1 MLAPLRLE
9 ALALRRGLCDPGSS
23 VVRTGMGP
31 ARAKAAAE
39 RLATDRYRGPFAV
52 AGVCGGVDPALRPG
66 DVVVASA
73 LRTADGGEHELAGAE
88 VLANAV
94 RKLGLTCV
102 TGTILSVERL
112 ERTARRAASGHAGIV
127 GVDMESAW
135 LAAAAG
141 DGPLTV
147 LRVVADAG
155 GRSVYSPRTLLD
167 GALALRALRR
177 AAPALEEW
185 ARASGPRT
193 ILLAGPRSFC
203 AGVERAIEVVE
214 RALGRRGAP
223 IYVRKKEGT
232 QARLIEDHTG
242 LDPAGLSG
250 KRTIGLTAGASAP
263 ERLVRQVIDEL
274 AGLGPVA
281 VEDRMVAEESI
292 QFNLPREVT

>member
-1 MLAPLRLE
+1 MSLVVLAPLRLE

-73 LRTADGGEHELAGAE
+73 LRTVDGGEHELAGAE

-185 ARASGPRT
+185 ARASGPRPGVRNRYGRDASSREAGRHGANNR
-193 ILLAGPRSFC
+193 LLASAAVPRRQHCRDHGVRPPTRSGPP
-203 AGVERAIEVVE
+203 GRA
-214 RALGRRGAP
+214 
-223 IYVRKKEGT
+223 
-232 QARLIEDHTG
+232 
-242 LDPAGLSG
+242 S
-250 KRTIGLTAGASAP
+250 
-263 ERLVRQVIDEL
+263 
-274 AGLGPVA
+274 
-281 VEDRMVAEESI
+281 
-292 QFNLPREVT
+292 N